1 MAPDHTSLQD
11 WLKWLAFELGAGY
24 YADKLATGP
33 EADLRCE
40 FADWAGCQP
49 GARVLDVGCG
59 PGHLAL
65 LLARRGCRV
74 TGVDRARRL
83 VRMAHGR
90 AACEGLPV
98 TFLRAS
104 ADQLPLAGD
113 AFDYALATTVIY
125 FVARPETCLREM
137 TRVTRVGGIVATLD
151 PHASMSIAA
160 MRGYCRQKN
169 LSSGDARK
177 LVAWAAAA
185 RFSRRFDEPELR
197 RLLEDAG
204 VRELHLERRLGGMV
218 WFARGI
224 SSRS

>member
-1 MAPDHTSLQD
+1 MAPDRTSPQD

-40 FADWAGCQP
+40 FADWVGCRP
-49 GARVLDVGCG
+49 GTKVLDVGCG

-65 LLARRGCRV
+65 LLARRGCHV
-74 TGVDRARRL
+74 TGVDRAWRL
-83 VRMAHGR
+83 LCMAHGR
-90 AACEGLPV
+90 AAREGLPV

-104 ADQLPLAGD
+104 GDQLPLAD
-113 AFDYALATTVIY
+113 KAFDYTLATTVIY
-125 FVARPETCLREM
+125 FVAQPETCLREM
-137 TRVTRVGGIVATLD
+137 TRVTCAGGVVATLD
-151 PHASMSIAA
+151 PHASMNIAT
-160 MRGYCRQKN
+160 MRAYCRQKN
-169 LSSGDARK
+169 LSRGDARK

-185 RFSRRFDEPELR
+185 RLNRRFEEPELC
-197 RLLEDAG
+197 RLLDGAG
-204 VRELHLERRLGGMV
+204 LRELHLERRLGGMV